1 MVILV
6 TSTSLILVEKSRH
19 LPVRFV
25 TFGLVAHWLCRD
37 LWVTND
43 RVPKSPPI
51 PDPVDR
57 IVEPHF
63 GTFTPK
69 LMYCCLTQHHQSDVA
84 HETWWLRANA
94 LVPYV
99 IHCHLRGAHDPEN
112 LFSEFQLED
121 MLLALIGRWYPHGA
135 WCHMGTRDPH
145 VGLCHTFNWLRWY
158 RNLPALNMRNNS
170 VAHGVYRLEIQ
181 VVIFDDFDITFIHD
195 NSSIHWNDTWRGPD
209 DPSTFFTRVF
219 TWVVNPSFQRDWV
232 ISQVPFWFSACNF
245 SIASWISLLDIR
257 HLEFLL
263 QIGVEIL
270 PEGG

>member
-43 RVPKSPPI
+43 RAPKSPPI

-69 LMYCCLTQHHQSDVA
+69 LMYCYLTQHHQSDVA

-135 WCHMGTRDPH
+135 WCHVGTCYVH
-145 VGLCHTFNWLRWY
+145 VAQSYTVNRLRWY
-158 RNLPALNMRNNS
+158 RNLPALNMRNNR